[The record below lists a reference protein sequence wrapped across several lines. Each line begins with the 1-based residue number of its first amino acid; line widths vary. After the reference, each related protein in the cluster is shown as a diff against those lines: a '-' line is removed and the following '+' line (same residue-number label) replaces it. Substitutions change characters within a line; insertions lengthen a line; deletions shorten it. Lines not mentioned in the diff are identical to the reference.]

1 MSLAVT
7 LSNALSGLAANQ
19 SALQVTS
26 NNVANANTE
35 GYARKTVELES
46 RLLDGIGSG
55 VSISGVNRAV
65 DEFLLREV
73 RRESGVLAERDVRN
87 EFYARLQNLFGT
99 LGDNSSIGAS
109 VTRFATA
116 IETVATS
123 PEVAAHRLE
132 AVNTAAA
139 LARDLNDMANR
150 IQELR
155 GETNREISAA
165 VDDINQQLR
174 TIEELNAKITE
185 LKQTGRTTG
194 ELEDQRALAV
204 DALAEYL
211 PIQYFERSNGQ
222 MVVLTRTGQP
232 LVESRASELGY
243 APAAVVTSAQE
254 YIAPGDAGYPGLI
267 SGIYLNPSSPPDPI
281 ADSARDL
288 TGLLDTGKLAGLIDM
303 RDTALPD
310 IAAQID
316 ALAVQL
322 RDQVNAIHNTGFAF
336 PGPTQITGSLALPAG
351 AATPISAT
359 GFVRIGTVDANGD
372 MNTPRLDLDLGTVAT
387 AGDIVT
393 AINGTAGLNISATID
408 GAGRLNLTS
417 VSGDALVIADPEPP
431 SALAPGAI
439 DIAGSTRGFSHFFGL
454 NNLFTGE
461 SELNS
466 YAGDIVGSNTTSAAP
481 GTLTIE
487 TAGGT
492 FNAAYTA
499 GMRLDEVAAAI
510 NGAVSAQGITAR
522 VRPVTGGV
530 RLEVTGPAGQ
540 NILLNDS
547 GALLQ
552 TLGVRPG
559 VTDAAR
565 DITIRAELQQSPD
578 LLSRGK
584 LREEPAGSG
593 NFHVG
598 AADDASARALAESF
612 NQAIAFG
619 AVGGLPATTDTLA
632 GFGIAITSFNASNAA
647 NASAEFAFQDSL
659 HRDLLDKSLSFSGV
673 NIDEEM
679 ANMVLYQ
686 NAYQASARLVQ
697 AADELFAILVNLGQ

>member
-1 MSLAVT
+1 MSLAIT

-55 VSISGVNRAV
+55 VSISGIDRAV
-65 DEFLLREV
+65 DQFLVREV
-73 RRESGVLAERDVRN
+73 RRESGILAQRDVRH
-87 EFYARLQNLFGT
+87 EFFSRLQNLFGS

-109 VTRFATA
+109 ITRFASA

-132 AVNTAAA
+132 AVNEGAAA
-139 LARDLNDMANR
+139 ARQLNESAAR

-155 GETNREISAA
+155 GETNREIAAA
-165 VDDINQQLR
+165 VEDINQQLQV
-174 TIEELNAKITE
+174 IEELNAKITE
-185 LKQTGRTTG
+185 LTQTGQTTG

-204 DALAEYL
+204 DTLAEYL
-211 PIQYFERSNGQ
+211 PIQYFERNNGQ

-232 LVESRASELGY
+232 LVEARASRLGY
-243 APAAVVTSAQE
+243 EPAALVTSQHA
-254 YIAPGDAGYPGLI
+254 YVAPGEPGYPGQI
-267 SGIYLNPSSPPDPI
+267 PGIYLNPSSPPDPV

-288 TGLLDTGKLAGLIDM
+288 TGLLDTGKLAALIEM
-303 RDTALPD
+303 RDTTLPD
-310 IAAQID
+310 IAAQFD
-316 ALAVQL
+316 ELAAQL
-322 RDQVNAIHNTGFAF
+322 REQVNAIHNTGTAF
-336 PGPTQITGSLALPAG
+336 PGPTQITGSLVLPAG

-372 MNTPRLDLDLGTVAT
+372 MNTPRLDLDLSTVT
-387 AGDIVT
+387 TVNDVVT
-393 AINGTAGLNISATID
+393 AINGTAGLNISASVDT
-408 GAGRLNLTS
+408 AGRLTLTS
-417 VSGDALVIADPEPP
+417 VTSDPLVIANPEPP

-439 DIAGSTRGFSHFFGL
+439 DIAGTTRGFSHFFGL
-454 NNLFTGE
+454 NNFFTGE
-461 SELNS
+461 PELHS
-466 YAGDIVGSNTTSAAP
+466 YSSQVVGSNTTALAS
-481 GTLTIE
+481 GTLTLE
-487 TAGGT
+487 SGAGT
-492 FNAAYTA
+492 FTANYTS
-499 GMRLDEVAAAI
+499 GMRLDEVAASI
-510 NGAVSAQGITAR
+510 NAAASAQGITAR
-522 VRPVTGGV
+522 VLQVTGGV
-530 RLEVTGPAGQ
+530 RLEVTGPSGQ
-540 NILLNDS
+540 NV
-547 GALLQ
+547 LLQ
-552 TLGVRPG
+552 DSATLLQSLNMRPG

-565 DITIRAELQQSPD
+565 DISIRDELQQSPD
-578 LLSRGK
+578 LLARGK

-593 NFHVG
+593 NFHIG
-598 AADDASARALAESF
+598 AADDASVRALAESF
-612 NQAIAFG
+612 NQAISFG
-619 AVGGLPATTDTLA
+619 SLGGLPATTDTLA
-632 GFGIAITSFNASNAA
+632 GYGITIASFNASNGA
-647 NASAEFAFQDSL
+647 NAEAEFTFQEAL